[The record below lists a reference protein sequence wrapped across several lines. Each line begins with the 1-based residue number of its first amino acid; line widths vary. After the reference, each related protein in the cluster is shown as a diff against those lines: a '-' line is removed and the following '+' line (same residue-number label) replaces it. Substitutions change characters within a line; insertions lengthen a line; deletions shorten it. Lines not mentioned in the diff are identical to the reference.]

1 MGGKIVE
8 IRTNHKYEYG
18 GYFSSL
24 CKYVERCCIFKKG
37 AAFEVF
43 GSRYVWSSMMK
54 SIQSEKEI

>member
-18 GYFSSL
+18 SYFSSL

-37 AAFEVF
+37 CC
-43 GSRYVWSSMMK
+43 
-54 SIQSEKEI
+54 I